1 VKCKT
6 VFPAILFLLFHIV
19 THAQTPI
26 KLEGCIRYKVPPPNA
41 VGSSWELMGYTLEIN
56 VKYFDKNFE
65 REIDGSIKVHSYTD
79 VVVEGTFR
87 YAYFYSEDRPHMP
100 SEVFANFPAIKAVRK
115 IEFFDKDGNKF
126 FEDTFEQLPMYV
138 PTITKTSDN
147 SFTLSSVG
155 SIVLSTDRARSWGR
169 VDIGRI
175 NYETKSFSVSNEAI
189 DSPDLVVVVTRND
202 PNPPYAP
209 GVALWA
215 PNPADYVFEFA
226 DDEEPPQTVQS
237 APSPTIN
244 SSSNNANTN
253 KGFLS
258 RIFGK

>member
-1 VKCKT
+1 MKCKT
-6 VFPAILFLLFHIV
+6 VFPAILFLLFQIV

-26 KLEGCIRYKVPPPNA
+26 KLEGCIRYFVPPPNA
-41 VGSSWELMGYTLEIN
+41 GDSAWKLLGNIISLSPY
-56 VKYFDKNFE
+56 YFDKDFE
-65 REIDGSIKVHSYTD
+65 RKKDGSVKVYSHSGKTVD
-79 VVVEGTFR
+79 GTFK
-87 YAYFYSEDRPHMP
+87 YHYFSYEDRPRDIF
-100 SEVFANFPAIKAVRK
+100 EVIAVFPAMKTVRK

-175 NYETKSFSVSNEAI
+175 NYETKSFSVSNKAI

-215 PNPADYVFEFA
+215 PNPSDYVLEFA
-226 DDEEPPQTVQS
+226 DDEEPTPLS
-237 APSPTIN
+237 APTTN
-244 SSSNNANTN
+244 SSTLQ
-253 KGFLS
+253 KKRG
-258 RIFGK
+258 